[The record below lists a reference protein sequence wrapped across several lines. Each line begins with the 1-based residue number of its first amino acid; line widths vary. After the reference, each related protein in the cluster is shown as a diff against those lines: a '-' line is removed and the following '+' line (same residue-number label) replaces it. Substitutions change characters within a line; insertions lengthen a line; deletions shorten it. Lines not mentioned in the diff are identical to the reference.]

1 MPHIIFEIIFFRS
14 EKFLINTIL
23 RGNPWKYIFLFNTE
37 LLFLR
42 NKFIYLLFQFRIRNI
57 ILLELYKRIR
67 FPKCDIELLLFIFD
81 YFILYLFCNILVVV
95 RKVIKKISLVLKEDM
110 LLFNLLIYFH
120 VQGVI
125 MEFKWRKHC
134 FSSFWIRF
142 WLFWTFVYLF

>member
-42 NKFIYLLFQFRIRNI
+42 HKFIYLFFQFRIRNI

-81 YFILYLFCNILVVV
+81 NFIFYLFCDILVVV
-95 RKVIKKISLVLKEDM
+95 RKLIKKISLVLKEDM
-110 LLFNLLIYFH
+110 LFFNLLIYFH

-125 MEFKWRKHC
+125 MEFKWRKYC